1 MNGLSEHGLTQC
13 VVDVAQLILN
23 LLCLQRL
30 RWLELRLDHTNY
42 LRGFPVSH
50 VLLDSLYHGP
60 MREHHDAEAD
70 YLGDLSPHKAY
81 GDHLTDKE
89 CQKELSYLA
98 VKVLGDCEFGDRM
111 ELHHAT
117 EECKQGQ

>member
-1 MNGLSEHGLTQC
+1 MNGLPEHGLSQR
-13 VVDVAQLILN
+13 VVYVAQLILN

-30 RWLELRLDHTNY
+30 RWLELRLDHANN
-42 LRGFPVSH
+42 LRGFPVPH

-60 MREHHDAEAD
+60 VREDHDAEAD
-70 YLGDLSPHKAY
+70 DLGDLRPHKAY
-81 GDHLTDKE
+81 GDHLADEE

-117 EECKQGQ
+117 EKC